1 MVVFFIK
8 YLRTLGFDVT
18 NKEMENRTL
27 EEKADMENLKADVV
41 EMFTAKTAGLP
52 GKAARISVKLT
63 ADRVETLIVVG
74 RSAAERVETMAFP
87 LPAVLVDRIA
97 HGRNDID
104 ERGLQELDRA

>member
-1 MVVFFIK
+1 MIVDRPRQATKIPTK
-8 YLRTLGFDVT
+8 L
-18 NKEMENRTL
+18 M
-27 EEKADMENLKADVV
+27 ADW
-41 EMFTAKTAGLP
+41 
-52 GKAARISVKLT
+52 
-63 ADRVETLIVVG
+63 VETLIVVG